1 MHNVT
6 LPRLLAASAL
16 CALLAGCGTA
26 APIRYSGI
34 ASSAQLAPNPNDST
48 GRIPFRYA
56 TPVDWRSYSRVI
68 IEPVTIYRGAD
79 HQFGEMTEGE
89 KIELARYMQARFAQT
104 LGQRFGL
111 TTDPRPG
118 TLRIR
123 LTLTGAATNTP
134 LLSTLTRFDL
144 SGGLYNGAQAV
155 LGGEGVFTGSVSY
168 AVEILDAATDRLLGA
183 FVTKQYP
190 NAYNIPATM
199 GSLAAARTGIE
210 KGAEALVA
218 QLR

>member
-1 MHNVT
+1 MSSP
-6 LPRLLAASAL
+6 LRPRLPAAMAL
-16 CALLAGCGTA
+16 CALLAACGTA
-26 APIRYSGI
+26 DPVAYSGI
-34 ASSAQLAPNPNDST
+34 ASSAQLAPNPGDRT
-48 GRIPFRYA
+48 GRIPFRYS
-56 TPVDWRSYSRVI
+56 TPVNWRSYSRVI
-68 IEPVTIYRGAD
+68 IEPVAIYRGAD

-89 KIELARYMQARFAQT
+89 KMELARYVQTRFAQA

-144 SGGLYNGAQAV
+144 SGGIYNGVQAIR
-155 LGGEGVFTGSVSY
+155 GGEGIFTGSVSY
-168 AVEILDAATDRLLGA
+168 AVEIHDAAADRLLEA

-190 NAYNIPATM
+190 NAYNIPASM
-199 GSLAAARTGIE
+199 GALAAARTGIE
-210 KGAEALVA
+210 KGAEELAA